1 MKIDEIRE
9 LQASCRH
16 LQDGLSQWRAYPETF
31 SIGFRIEEEQW
42 TWREYTIATIT
53 LIAIIILI

>member
-31 SIGFRIEEEQW
+31 SIEFREEEW